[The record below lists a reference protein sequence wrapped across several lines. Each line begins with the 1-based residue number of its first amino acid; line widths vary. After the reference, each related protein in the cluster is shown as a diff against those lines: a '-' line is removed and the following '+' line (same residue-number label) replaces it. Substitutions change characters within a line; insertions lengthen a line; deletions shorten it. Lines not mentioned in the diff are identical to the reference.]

1 MYNESN
7 IKILDAGEVLT
18 PGKIIMLKNY
28 SRIYTEEF
36 TNEATTKEK
45 GGQGKGNLKKLTNF
59 TFENLDGEEVTED
72 LPSTVILNQKRL
84 E

>member
-1 MYNESN
+1 MRLVTSKELSTFKILPFDLYNESN

-45 GGQGKGNLKKLTNF
+45 G
-59 TFENLDGEEVTED
+59 
-72 LPSTVILNQKRL
+72 
-84 E
+84 